1 MTEGRPVQK
10 QRLPD
15 KPAIHERG
23 IITRTL
29 GATTALLAAMLL
41 AVGVS
46 VLVECLGIAFK
57 WWPSNHAM
65 TLLIRERGY
74 IEAIDQYPLTALTPL
89 RLSDS
94 ASAGFDGLWRSVIP
108 ASGMNSYVAAAIN
121 TVKLV
126 LLRLSICLF
135 VLPGFV
141 LVALVAFYDGLVAR
155 DIRKYTGGHES
166 SYVFHKAKRWIVPS
180 LLLTISIYLMLPFS
194 LRPVVIFAPS
204 MLLTGSM
211 IYIATSRFKKFL

>member
-1 MTEGRPVQK
+1 MNERHPTKQPRPE
-10 QRLPD
+10 
-15 KPAIHERG
+15 KPVVHERG
-23 IITRTL
+23 NVTRVL
-29 GATTALLAAMLL
+29 GFITALLAALL
-41 AVGVS
+41 FAVGVS
-46 VLVECLGIAFK
+46 VLVECLGIALD
-57 WWPSNHAM
+57 WWPANHAM
-65 TLLIRERGY
+65 TLLIKERAY
-74 IEAIDQYPLTALTPL
+74 IEAIDQYPLTVLTPL
-89 RLSDS
+89 ALSD
-94 ASAGFDGLWRSVIP
+94 AAAQEFDGVWQSLFSK
-108 ASGMNSYVAAAIN
+108 SGINHYVAAGIN

-180 LLLTISIYLMLPFS
+180 LLLTISVYLMLPFS

-204 MLLTGSM
+204 MLFTGLM

>member
-1 MTEGRPVQK
+1 MSESRSPAP
-10 QRLPD
+10 QRAPD

-23 IITRTL
+23 ALTRTL
-29 GATTALLAAMLL
+29 GLVTAIVGATLL
-41 AVGVS
+41 AVGFS
-46 VLVECLGIAFK
+46 VLVECLGIALD
-57 WWPSNHAM
+57 WWPANHAL
-65 TLLIRERGY
+65 TLLVTERAY
-74 IEAIDQYPLTALTPL
+74 IEAIDQFPLTALTPL
-89 RLSDS
+89 ALSES
-94 ASAGFDGLWRSVIP
+94 AAHEVDGVWQSFVGSSSV
-108 ASGMNSYVAAAIN
+108 NRYVAAGIN

-180 LLLTISIYLMLPFS
+180 LLLTISVYLMLPFS
-194 LRPVVIFAPS
+194 LRPVLVFAPS
-204 MLLTGSM
+204 MLFTGLM
-211 IYIATSRFKKFL
+211 IYVATSRFKKFL

>member
-1 MTEGRPVQK
+1 MSERPSPQK
-10 QRLPD
+10 QRKPD
-15 KPAIHERG
+15 KPVIHERG
-23 IITRTL
+23 ALTRAL
-29 GATTALLAAMLL
+29 GLVTALLAALLL

-46 VLVECLGIAFK
+46 VLVECLGITLG
-57 WWPSNHAM
+57 WWPPNHAF
-65 TLLIRERGY
+65 TLLVRERAY

-89 RLSDS
+89 ALADAAAVEFDS
-94 ASAGFDGLWRSVIP
+94 FWQSVFASR
-108 ASGMNSYVAAAIN
+108 GMNSYVVAGIN

-126 LLRLSICLF
+126 LLRLSICVF

-141 LVALVAFYDGLVAR
+141 MVALVACCDGLVAR

-180 LLLTISIYLMLPFS
+180 LLLTISVYLMLPFS

-204 MLLTGSM
+204 MLFTGLM
-211 IYIATSRFKKFL
+211 IYVATSRFKKFL